1 MYIATDLDLE
11 TYIFPKLFNKR
22 LETPKFIKKTVSKCW
37 FEKKEKKNNT

>member
-22 LETPKFIKKTVSKCW
+22 LETPKFIKKQFLSVDL
-37 FEKKEKKNNT
+37 KKKKKNNT